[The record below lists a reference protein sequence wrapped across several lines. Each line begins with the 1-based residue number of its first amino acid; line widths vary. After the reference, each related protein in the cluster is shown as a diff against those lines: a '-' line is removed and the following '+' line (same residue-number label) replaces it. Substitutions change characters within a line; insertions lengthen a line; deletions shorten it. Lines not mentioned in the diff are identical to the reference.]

1 MLITSSVWPR
11 FSSVLRAAGG
21 GHRESGVTF
30 VLRASGRASG
40 RGSGVHPS
48 CTRHVRNRGD
58 SGVDVPDEHITCAL
72 SSEQWIINL
81 ICDTTAIQALLSL
94 EA

>member
-1 MLITSSVWPR
+1 MFALLLLPWFLLLV
-11 FSSVLRAAGG
+11 FECVQKAQA
-21 GHRESGVTF
+21 
-30 VLRASGRASG
+30 
-40 RGSGVHPS
+40 
-48 CTRHVRNRGD
+48 TRRTGAH
-58 SGVDVPDEHITCAL
+58 AL